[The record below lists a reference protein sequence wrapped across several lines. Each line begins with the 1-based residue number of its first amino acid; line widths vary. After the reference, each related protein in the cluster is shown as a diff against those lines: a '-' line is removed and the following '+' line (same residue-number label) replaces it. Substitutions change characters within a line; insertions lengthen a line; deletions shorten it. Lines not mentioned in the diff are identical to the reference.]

1 MGFQSRF
8 LVWFQDQ
15 EVGQVAV
22 KGLADQIEVVKADFA
37 REFIVVFVDRCRPNT
52 SHTGKV
58 GLRQPPFAEAG

>member
-1 MGFQSRF
+1 MGFQSRL

-22 KGLADQIEVVKADFA
+22 KGLANQVEVVKADFA
-37 REFIVVFVDRCRPNT
+37 RKFIVVFVDRRRSNT

-58 GLRQPPFAEAG
+58 GLCQPPFAEAG